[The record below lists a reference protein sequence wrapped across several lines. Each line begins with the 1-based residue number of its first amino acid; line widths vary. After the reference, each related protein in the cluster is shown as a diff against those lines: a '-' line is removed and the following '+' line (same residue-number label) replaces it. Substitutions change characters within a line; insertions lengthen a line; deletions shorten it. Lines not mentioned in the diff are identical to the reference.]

1 MTNGSAY
8 VLFLPTDATVKTIF
22 EIFLFLPFFIE
33 KKKKKKKKK
42 KTRMYGFCGVLI
54 TARARYNDTRMT
66 VLKDDTL
73 NRAMWAGQIMLEILC
88 GFLLVVNDISR

>member
-33 KKKKKKKKK
+33 KKKKKKKNTNVWFLRSFDNCK
-42 KTRMYGFCGVLI
+42 GALQ
-54 TARARYNDTRMT
+54 RYTHDCPE
-66 VLKDDTL
+66 
-73 NRAMWAGQIMLEILC
+73 G
-88 GFLLVVNDISR
+88 